1 MASPDTTEKNTTI
14 FGTETEFSGVLE
26 FTDNLVIAGKFDGT
40 IKSTGNLVIAAT
52 AECAVDKMNAETVDI
67 SGKVTGDITAPNEIE
82 IRESAHIVGGLKTK
96 KLRIEDN
103 ADFHGQITML
113 DTEYE
118 TPNIFAVNGAD
129 IKKILHGEDIN
140 ANK

>member
-1 MASPDTTEKNTTI
+1 MASPDTSDKNTTI

-40 IKSTGNLVIAAT
+40 IKSTGNLMVATT
-52 AECAVDKMNAETVDI
+52 AECSVDTMDAETVDI
-67 SGKVTGDITAPNEIE
+67 AGKVTGDITAPVKIE
-82 IRESAHIVGGLKTK
+82 IRGTAHIVGDLETK

-103 ADFHGQITML
+103 ADFHGQVTML

-118 TPNIFAVNGAD
+118 TPNIFAVNGSD
-129 IKKILHGEDIN
+129 VKKILYGENSN
-140 ANK
+140 ADK